1 MPLLCGLRE
10 TVHQHSARLRELI
23 YESQRENEMTR
34 ALRCAQGIRERLRG
48 STNMTKPF
56 SEKPKGMNWRTY
68 ERLWWEHDQAETR
81 RAAGGLEEMAR

>member
-1 MPLLCGLRE
+1 
-10 TVHQHSARLRELI
+10 
-23 YESQRENEMTR
+23 
-34 ALRCAQGIRERLRG
+34 
-48 STNMTKPF
+48 MTKPF